1 MGNPTLLTCCSFVLW
16 LYRNHPLTCTKSQCT
31 GLYSVVTLGENWL
44 TKLFNFGLLRYGF
57 G

>member
-1 MGNPTLLTCCSFVLW
+1 MGNPTLLTCFSFVLW